1 MTESQ
6 ARQVTLHAYQGTHTE
21 MGRRQ
26 GEEFAALIHGAR
38 DMLLNSDE
46 FKLLKP
52 RFIPSNLFLSIAQL
66 GMWMK
71 YTAHI
76 KQFYPRQFERLMGI
90 ARGAGARP
98 EFVMLLQS
106 FEVEL
111 NKVTY
116 KTGGACSAVGVRGTR
131 AKDGEPIII
140 KNFDYPEKFQSL
152 YITRLDAPAGRHR
165 TLNVTAAPLPGNHDG
180 INEHGLCIS
189 YNYGYGQDK
198 PLVNVPITIAV
209 QEALETCRTTKE
221 AVDFLSRCKRCG
233 GALLM
238 ICDPGGDLRAIEMSN
253 TRAAERL
260 PQHSVLIN
268 TNHYLTDELAAID
281 VPADAV
287 YCGNVV
293 AELRGQNCRESSE
306 QRYTR
311 ALELLAEHDTLDDD
325 ALLSIFKDH
334 GPDNTPGNNTICRHS
349 DYFMTTCSVIFYPAR
364 RKLKVA
370 YGQPCSAAFEE
381 FSL

>member
-1 MTESQ
+1 MTETNTPS
-6 ARQVTLHAYQGTHTE
+6 VVLYKCQGTHSE
-21 MGRRQ
+21 LGQSQ
-26 GEEFAALIHGAR
+26 GEQAAHLIRDAR
-38 DMLLNSDE
+38 ELLLNSDE

-52 RFIPSNLFLSIAQL
+52 SFIPSNLFLTIAQF
-66 GMWMK
+66 GMWIK
-71 YTAHI
+71 YSKHI

-90 ARGAGARP
+90 ARGAGVRHD
-98 EFVMLLQS
+98 FVMLLQS

-116 KTGGACSAVGVRGTR
+116 ETGGACSAVGVRGTR

-140 KNFDYPEKFQSL
+140 KNFDYPEKFQPM
-152 YITRLDAPAGRHR
+152 YITRLDAPSGRFR
-165 TLNVTAAPLPGNHDG
+165 VLNVTAAPLPGNHDG

-209 QEALETCRTTKE
+209 QEALETCRTTAE
-221 AVDFLSRCKRCG
+221 AVDFLLRCKRCG

-238 ICDPGGDLRAIEMSN
+238 ICDPGGDLRTLELSN

-268 TNHYLTDELAAID
+268 TNHYLTGDLAAID

-293 AELRGQNCRESSE
+293 AELLGQNCRESSE
-306 QRYTR
+306 VRYTR
-311 ALELLAEHDTLDDD
+311 ALELLAEHDTIDDN

-349 DYFMTTCSVIFYPAR
+349 DYFETTCSVIFYPAR

-370 YGQPCSAAFEE
+370 YGQPCTAEFAE
-381 FSL
+381 FSI